1 MVSKETTPQNS
12 THQLPRYKTNPY
24 SMKTYQKN
32 LDEMPSNHLES
43 MKTKETTKTRSK
55 RVKFMPTNNED
66 FEDLQR

>member
-1 MVSKETTPQNS
+1 
-12 THQLPRYKTNPY
+12 
-24 SMKTYQKN
+24 MKTYQKN